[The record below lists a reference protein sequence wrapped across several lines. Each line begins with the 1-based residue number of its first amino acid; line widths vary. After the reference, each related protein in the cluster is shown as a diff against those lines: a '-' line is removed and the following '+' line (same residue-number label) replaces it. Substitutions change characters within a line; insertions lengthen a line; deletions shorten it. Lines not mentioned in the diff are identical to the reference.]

1 MEQSRIVRGNFVN
14 TLKASCEE
22 FVFVDQG
29 LCKWILLASNSGTF
43 AQNSLGNI
51 RDYFIGILFEL
62 YAIKSFSE
70 GFFCFRD
77 LQFFPQLILTF
88 VTLNR

>member
-1 MEQSRIVRGNFVN
+1 MN
-14 TLKASCEE
+14 TLEASCEE
-22 FVFVDQG
+22 LIFVFVDQG

-70 GFFCFRD
+70 CFFCFRD
-77 LQFFPQLILTF
+77 SLFFNLCNLEPIATA
-88 VTLNR
+88 

>member
-1 MEQSRIVRGNFVN
+1 MN

-43 AQNSLGNI
+43 TQNSLGNI
-51 RDYFIGILFEL
+51 RHYFTRILFEL

-77 LQFFPQLILTF
+77 SQFFS
-88 VTLNR
+88 

>member
-1 MEQSRIVRGNFVN
+1 MN

-62 YAIKSFSE
+62 YAIKCFSE
-70 GFFCFRD
+70 GFFCV
-77 LQFFPQLILTF
+77 FP
-88 VTLNR
+88 VTDFNLCNLEPTAMA

>member
-1 MEQSRIVRGNFVN
+1 MESIYGTKQDCAWELCVN
-14 TLKASCEE
+14 TL
-22 FVFVDQG
+22 DQG

-70 GFFCFRD
+70 GFFLFS
-77 LQFFPQLILTF
+77 
-88 VTLNR
+88 

>member
-1 MEQSRIVRGNFVN
+1 MESIYGTKQDCAWELCVN
-14 TLKASCEE
+14 TLKASWEE

-62 YAIKSFSE
+62 YVIKSFSE
-70 GFFCFRD
+70 GFFV
-77 LQFFPQLILTF
+77 F
-88 VTLNR
+88 VTRSFSRN

>member
-1 MEQSRIVRGNFVN
+1 MESIYGTKQDCAWELCVN

-29 LCKWILLASNSGTF
+29 LCKWILLPSNSGTF

-51 RDYFIGILFEL
+51 RGYFIGILFQL
-62 YAIKSFSE
+62 YPIKSFSE
-70 GFFCFRD
+70 GFLFCFRD
-77 LQFFPQLILTF
+77 SQFFP
-88 VTLNR
+88 

>member
-1 MEQSRIVRGNFVN
+1 MWKFSVN

-43 AQNSLGNI
+43 AQNSLGI
-51 RDYFIGILFEL
+51 
-62 YAIKSFSE
+62 S
-70 GFFCFRD
+70 GFCLNFMRSKVSVKVFCFRD
-77 LQFFPQLILTF
+77 SQFFL
-88 VTLNR
+88 